1 MGVPVRVES
10 SVSALQSPL
19 NDKAIKR
26 NKQQESTNSDVA
38 SALGGAKDVQ
48 DIIRKG
54 SVEVF
59 SQADSFRQPATSD
72 DTSTFSSQNAIDTYQ
87 GVSREERRNEI
98 QQLLGV
104 DTFA

>member
-1 MGVPVRVES
+1 VRVES

-26 NKQQESTNSDVA
+26 NKQQENANSDVA

-48 DIIRKG
+48 DIIRQG
-54 SVEVF
+54 SVEAF
-59 SQADSFRQPATSD
+59 GQADSFRQTTRSD
-72 DTSTFSSQNAIDTYQ
+72 DTSTFSSQSAIDTYQ
-87 GVSREERRNEI
+87 SVSREERRSEI